1 MLDAAT
7 TMDLAQMSIWTL
19 IMVITPIM
27 LVALVVGLIV
37 ALFQALTSIQEMTL
51 TFVPKILA
59 VFVVLILTLPFMGD
73 QMLSLGTELFSR
85 IAAGGW

>member
-1 MLDAAT
+1 
-7 TMDLAQMSIWTL
+7 MSIWTL

-85 IAAGGW
+85 IAAGG

>member
-7 TMDLAQMSIWTL
+7 TMDLAQMAIWTL

-27 LVALVVGLIV
+27 VVALVIGLIV

-59 VFVVLILTLPFMGD
+59 VFVVLIFTLPFMAD
-73 QMLSLGTELFSR
+73 QMMTLGKELFSR
-85 IAAGGW
+85 IAAGG